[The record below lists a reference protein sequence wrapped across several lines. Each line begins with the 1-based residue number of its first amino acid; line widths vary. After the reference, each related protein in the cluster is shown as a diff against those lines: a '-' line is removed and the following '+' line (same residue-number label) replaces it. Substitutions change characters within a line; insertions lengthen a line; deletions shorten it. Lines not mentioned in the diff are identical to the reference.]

1 MGDKKSLIIFAA
13 VTVVVFALG
22 ALLWFVFPNGG
33 QKANEPA
40 LQISLGSFIDARLT
54 ELNRGKLADALSL
67 GGASIVSRTRRQD
80 INATVTVI
88 RQPNEIGGVL
98 VLENQNGNEFLSA
111 PFGIKDA
118 PALSPDGSL
127 VAYAMLALPLGDA
140 LYSENV
146 SDWHI
151 HLFDVGTGED
161 TDIGEGYAPYFM
173 SQDPT
178 VLAYSTPEGIVSF
191 EQENENTAAFALPSG
206 IGGTAR
212 ASRVSPDGA
221 HLIAYNAV
229 TRQWSIY
236 AILEPHPLAISALG
250 EVQSAFDHVALSDT
264 YFFGIYRDETNGM
277 MTLWRY
283 PLDAIA
289 PFMRLQ
295 DGELLYTF
303 ADGEQPYQIIP

>member
-13 VTVVVFALG
+13 VAVIVLAAG
-22 ALLWFVFPNGG
+22 ALLWFVFQNGG
-33 QKANEPA
+33 QKAVEPA

-67 GGASIVSRTRRQD
+67 GGASVVSRARRQD
-80 INATVTVI
+80 IGAAVTVI

-98 VLENQNGNEFLSA
+98 VLENQNGNEFLNV

-127 VAYAMLALPLGDA
+127 VAYSMLALPLGEA

-146 SDWHI
+146 SDWRV
-151 HLFDVGTGED
+151 HLFNTETGED

-173 SQDPT
+173 SQDPI
-178 VLAYSTPEGIVSF
+178 VLAYSAPEGIVSF
-191 EQENENTAAFALPSG
+191 EQENENISAFALPNN

-212 ASRVSPDGA
+212 AARVSPDGA

-236 AILEPHPLAISALG
+236 AILESHPLEVSALG
-250 EVQSAFDHVALSDT
+250 EVQSSFDHVALSDT
-264 YFFGIYRDETNGM
+264 YFFGIHRDEASGT

-283 PLDAIA
+283 PLNAIA
-289 PFMRLQ
+289 PFMRLG

-303 ADGEQPYQIIP
+303 ADGEHPYQIVP